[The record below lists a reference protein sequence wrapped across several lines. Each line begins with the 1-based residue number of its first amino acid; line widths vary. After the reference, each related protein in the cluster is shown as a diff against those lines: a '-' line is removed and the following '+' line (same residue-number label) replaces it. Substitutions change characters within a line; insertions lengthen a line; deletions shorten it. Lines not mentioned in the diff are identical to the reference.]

1 MKNYTSKKNTIENQ
15 AKEMDKKE
23 TERANKLMKR

>member
-15 AKEMDKKE
+15 AKEMGRKE
-23 TERANKLMKR
+23 TDMADKPMKR